1 MVIPSFKFEITSFD
15 GIEIQRL
22 FSSVKMI
29 KYYLIISGFLTG
41 VLQNHA
47 RKVGISVDSLVF
59 NFEVITSNTD
69 SEDSL
74 SDLRQKLCIKD
85 VAFTVSLVS
94 Y

>member
-1 MVIPSFKFEITSFD
+1 MVIPSFKFEITSLD

-74 SDLRQKLCIKD
+74 SDLRKKLCIKD
-85 VAFTVSLVS
+85 VAFTVSLVT
-94 Y
+94 

>member
-1 MVIPSFKFEITSFD
+1 MVVLSFKFEITSLD

-59 NFEVITSNTD
+59 NFEVITSKTD

-94 Y
+94 

>member
-1 MVIPSFKFEITSFD
+1 MVVPSFKFEITSLD

-94 Y
+94 

>member
-1 MVIPSFKFEITSFD
+1 MIELSFKLEITSLD

-22 FSSVKMI
+22 FSSVKII
-29 KYYLIISGFLTG
+29 KYYFIISGFLTG

-59 NFEVITSNTD
+59 NFEVITSKTD

-74 SDLRQKLCIKD
+74 SDLQQKLCIKD
-85 VAFTVSLVS
+85 VAFTVSVVS
-94 Y
+94 

>member
-1 MVIPSFKFEITSFD
+1 MVIPSFKFEITSLD